1 MITAES
7 RFYLTASCHQRSNL
21 IRRELFYPGWR
32 TSTFAGFALL
42 LWIGLVV
49 KFSLNEAS
57 R

>member
-21 IRRELFYPGWR
+21 IRRELFYPGRR
-32 TSTFAGFALL
+32 TSTFASFALL
-42 LWIGLVV
+42 LWVGLVV
-49 KFSLNEAS
+49 KFSRSEPG